1 MGGFNEKTIDYKT
14 IALKKWTYIKY
25 IKLKNQFIMAIPLE
39 IGLMS
44 LPHVKLN
51 LSPLLFSYYSTFDII
66 IIVIKIIK
74 IIMIKVIFML
84 ILIMIIIKI
93 LIMSNTSFDLYSS

>member
-1 MGGFNEKTIDYKT
+1 MGGLNEKTIDYKT

-39 IGLMS
+39 IGFMS

-66 IIVIKIIK
+66 IIVMKIIK
-74 IIMIKVIFML
+74 IMIKVIFML